1 MIILKSRAEIERMRK
16 ANQLVFDVMERL
28 TGEIKE
34 GVTSGE
40 LDQIAEDMIRSA
52 GAEPAFKGYRGYK
65 HTLCTSFNE
74 EVVHGIPGKR
84 KLTKGDILG
93 IDCGVLLDGFYG
105 DMARTFPV
113 GEVSAT
119 ARKLLK
125 VTEESLYAGI
135 EQMRVGNRLY
145 DISAAIQ
152 GHVEKNG
159 FTVVR
164 DFVGHGIG
172 TSLHEDPQIPNYG
185 PAGSGVKL
193 KAGMVFAIEPMVNV
207 GTWQVKMLDD
217 GWTVI
222 TADRELSSHFEHT
235 IAITENGP
243 DILSKR

>member
-1 MIILKSRAEIERMRK
+1 MRK